1 MSNFVHRALAG
12 AAILLIATQ
21 PALSQSGDAELDEVI
36 VISSP
41 SKKPADDIISQTHV
55 ILDDDINKNVG
66 TTLGDIVKKVPG
78 LSVSSHG
85 PDVGRPVIRGL
96 SGRKTGSLVNGMTAG
111 DISDTANDHANI
123 INFYDINRIEL
134 LKGPSALRFGPYA
147 TSGVINSFNR
157 LLEDGVESATEI
169 SVGGGT
175 VGDSSTGAIYAART
189 FNNTVLSISGFD
201 QESENIEIP
210 THAESALELI
220 EEGEE
225 IVDASQDVENTSSET
240 DGISASLLFK
250 GAKSNLRLFTNFI
263 DKEYGIPGHAH
274 HEEEGGGGGEE
285 HGEEGVKIGL
295 EKDTFRGLLDYQLG
309 SVFDRLEASVHF
321 TNFNQTEF
329 EDGAAGTLLSRDIL
343 ETKLEFFNSDIA
355 NWNGVV
361 GFTFMDS
368 EYASSGT
375 EAFLPSSEND
385 VASLHIIQAR
395 EDGRWSTELGLR
407 YEDVDVSKASVE
419 KSFDTL
425 NLSGGVGYRLS
436 ESNYIGSSISLSE
449 RAPSISELFSD
460 GVHAAASRYE
470 RGDANLSSEEAIGV
484 EVFYRH
490 SNGPTAFQLAA
501 YNNDFDD
508 FIYLKA
514 TGEPQIDDN
523 DVFEYRQGDAEIYGF
538 EASLLRSGN
547 WRSADW
553 SAEINYSSITGEL
566 SDGTPL
572 RSIPPEKIGLFGELD
587 FGNYALGLDIVHADD
602 QSDVPSDQHATD
614 AYTEV
619 NAELVWLPAF
629 STGTV
634 ITVAVDN
641 LLDQEIRYHSSEL
654 KDKVPEAGRNFKILA
669 TKAF

>member
-1 MSNFVHRALAG
+1 MSNLFNRALVS
-12 AAILLIATQ
+12 AALIFLTSQ
-21 PALSQSGDAELDEVI
+21 PALSQSEQSDIDEI
-36 VISSP
+36 VVLSSP
-41 SKKPADDIISQTHV
+41 FKKSADEIISQTHV

-66 TTLGDIVKKVPG
+66 TTLGDVVKKVPG

-96 SGRKTGSLVNGMTAG
+96 SGRRTGSLVNGMTAG
-111 DISDTANDHANI
+111 DIADTANDHANI
-123 INFYDINRIEL
+123 MNFYDISRIEL
-134 LKGPSALRFGPYA
+134 LKGPSALRYGPYS

-157 LLEDGVESATEI
+157 LLDEDVESAIEI

-175 VGDSSTGAIYAART
+175 VGDSSTAAIYAAQS
-189 FNNTVLSISGFD
+189 FDNTVLSVSGFD
-201 QESENIEIP
+201 QEKKNIEIP

-220 EEGEE
+220 EEGEA
-225 IVDASQDVENTSSET
+225 IVDVSQDVENTSSES
-240 DGISASLLFK
+240 DGISASVLFK
-250 GAKSNLRLFTNFI
+250 GTKSNLRLFTNFI

-274 HEEEGGGGGEE
+274 HGGG

-295 EKDTFRGLLDYQLG
+295 EKESFRGLLDYQLG
-309 SVFDRLEASVHF
+309 SVFDRLEARIHF

-329 EDGAAGTLLSRDIL
+329 EDGSAGTLLGRDIL
-343 ETKLEFFNSDIA
+343 ETKLEFFNSNLE

-361 GFTFMDS
+361 GLTFIDS
-368 EYASSGT
+368 EYVSSGA
-375 EAFLPSSEND
+375 EAFLPPSEND

-395 EDGRWSTELGLR
+395 EDGQWSTELGLR
-407 YEDVDVSKASVE
+407 YEEVDVSKTTVD

-425 NLSGGVGYRLS
+425 NLSGGIGYRLS
-436 ESNYIGSSISLSE
+436 ESNYIGSSISLSD

-470 RGDANLSSEEAIGV
+470 RGDVNLSSEEAVGV
-484 EVFYRH
+484 EVYYRH

-501 YNNDFDD
+501 YNNDFDN

-514 TGEPQIDDN
+514 TGEAQIDGK
-523 DVFEYRQGDAEIYGF
+523 DVFAYRQDDAEIYGF
-538 EASLLRSGN
+538 EASLLYSGSWRSGE
-547 WRSADW
+547 WTS
-553 SAEINYSSITGEL
+553 ELNYSNITGEL

-572 RSIPPEKIGLFGELD
+572 RSIPPEKLGLFTELD
-587 FGNYALGLDIVHADD
+587 FGNYALGLDIVHADE
-602 QSDVPSDQHATD
+602 QSDVPSDQNATD

-619 NAELVWLPAF
+619 STELVWLPAF

-641 LLDQEIRYHSSEL
+641 LLDHEIRYHSSEL
-654 KDKVPEAGRNFKILA
+654 KDKVPEAGRNFKILV
-669 TKAF
+669 TKTF

>member
-1 MSNFVHRALAG
+1 MSNFIHRALTS
-12 AAILLIATQ
+12 AAILYFATQ
-21 PALSQSGDAELDEVI
+21 PALSQSEQSGIDEI
-36 VISSP
+36 VVLSSP
-41 SKKPADDIISQTHV
+41 FKKTADEIISQTHV

-66 TTLGDIVKKVPG
+66 TTLGDTVKKVPG

-96 SGRKTGSLVNGMTAG
+96 SGRRTGSLVNGMTAG

-123 INFYDINRIEL
+123 INFFDINRIEL
-134 LKGPSALRFGPYA
+134 LKGPSALRYGPYA
-147 TSGVINSFNR
+147 TSGVVNSFNR
-157 LLEDGVESATEI
+157 LLEDDIESATEI

-175 VGDSSTGAIYAART
+175 VGDSSTGAIYAARS

-201 QESENIEIP
+201 QERKNIEIP

-220 EEGEE
+220 EEGEA
-225 IVDASQDVENTSSET
+225 IVDVSQDVENTSSET

-250 GAKSNLRLFTNFI
+250 GTKSNLRLFTNLT

-274 HEEEGGGGGEE
+274 HEEEGEGGEEE

-295 EKDTFRGLLDYQLG
+295 EKETFRGLLDYQLG

-329 EDGAAGTLLSRDIL
+329 EDGSAGTLLGRDIL
-343 ETKLEFFNSDIA
+343 ETKLEFFNSNSE

-361 GFTFMDS
+361 GFTFMGS

-395 EDGRWSTELGLR
+395 EDGQWSTELGLR
-407 YEDVDVSKASVE
+407 YEDVDVSKASVD

-460 GVHAAASRYE
+460 GIHAAASRYE
-470 RGDANLSSEEAIGV
+470 RGDVNLSSEEAIGI
-484 EVFYRH
+484 EVYYRH
-490 SNGPTAFQLAA
+490 SNGPTAFQFAA
-501 YNNDFDD
+501 YNNDFED

-514 TGEPQIDDN
+514 TGEPQIEEK

-547 WRSADW
+547 WRSGEW
-553 SAEINYSSITGEL
+553 SAELNYSNISGKL

-572 RSIPPEKIGLFGELD
+572 RSIPPEKIGLFSELD
-587 FGNYALGLDIVHADD
+587 FGNYALGLDIVHADE
-602 QSDVPSDQHATD
+602 QSDVPSNQHTTD

-619 NAELVWLPAF
+619 SAELTWLPAF
-629 STGTV
+629 SAGTV

-669 TKAF
+669 TKTF

>member
-1 MSNFVHRALAG
+1 MSNLFNRALVSAG
-12 AAILLIATQ
+12 LIFLTSQ
-21 PALSQSGDAELDEVI
+21 PALSQSEQSDIDEI
-36 VISSP
+36 VVLSSP
-41 SKKPADDIISQTHV
+41 FKKSADEIISQTHV

-66 TTLGDIVKKVPG
+66 TTLGDVVKKVPG

-96 SGRKTGSLVNGMTAG
+96 SGRRTGSLVNGMTAG
-111 DISDTANDHANI
+111 DIADTANDHANI
-123 INFYDINRIEL
+123 MNFYDISRIEL
-134 LKGPSALRFGPYA
+134 LKGPSALRYGPYS

-157 LLEDGVESATEI
+157 LLDEDVESAIEI

-175 VGDSSTGAIYAART
+175 VGDSSTAAIYAARS
-189 FNNTVLSISGFD
+189 FDNTVLSVSGFD
-201 QESENIEIP
+201 QEKKNIEIP

-220 EEGEE
+220 EEGEA
-225 IVDASQDVENTSSET
+225 IVDVSQDVENTSSES
-240 DGISASLLFK
+240 DGISASVLFK
-250 GAKSNLRLFTNFI
+250 GTKSNLRLFTNFI

-274 HEEEGGGGGEE
+274 HGGG

-295 EKDTFRGLLDYQLG
+295 EKETFRGLLDYQLG
-309 SVFDRLEASVHF
+309 SVFDRLEASIHF

-329 EDGAAGTLLSRDIL
+329 EDGSAGTLLGRDIL
-343 ETKLEFFNSDIA
+343 ETKLEFFNSNLE

-361 GFTFMDS
+361 GLTFIDS
-368 EYASSGT
+368 EYVSSGA
-375 EAFLPSSEND
+375 EAFLPPSEND

-395 EDGRWSTELGLR
+395 EDGQWSTELGLR
-407 YEDVDVSKASVE
+407 YEEVDVSKTTVD

-425 NLSGGVGYRLS
+425 NLSGGIGYRLS
-436 ESNYIGSSISLSE
+436 ESNYIGSSISLSD

-470 RGDANLSSEEAIGV
+470 RGDVNLSSEEAVGV
-484 EVFYRH
+484 EVYYRH

-501 YNNDFDD
+501 YNNDFDN

-514 TGEPQIDDN
+514 TGEAQIDGK
-523 DVFEYRQGDAEIYGF
+523 DVFAYRQDDAEIYGF
-538 EASLLRSGN
+538 EASLLYSGSWRSGE
-547 WRSADW
+547 WTS
-553 SAEINYSSITGEL
+553 ELNYSNITGEL

-572 RSIPPEKIGLFGELD
+572 RSIPPEKLGLFTELD
-587 FGNYALGLDIVHADD
+587 FGNYALGLDIVHADE
-602 QSDVPSDQHATD
+602 QSDVPSDQNATD

-619 NAELVWLPAF
+619 STELVWLPAF

-641 LLDQEIRYHSSEL
+641 LLDHEIRYHSSEL
-654 KDKVPEAGRNFKILA
+654 KDKVPEAGRNFKILV
-669 TKAF
+669 TKTF

>member
-1 MSNFVHRALAG
+1 MSNFVHRALTG

-36 VISSP
+36 VLSSP
-41 SKKPADDIISQTHV
+41 LKKSADEIISQTHV

-96 SGRKTGSLVNGMTAG
+96 SGRRTGSLVNGMTAG

-134 LKGPSALRFGPYA
+134 LKGPSALRYGPYA
-147 TSGVINSFNR
+147 TSGVVNSFNR
-157 LLEDGVESATEI
+157 LLEDDVESATEI

-295 EKDTFRGLLDYQLG
+295 EKETFRGLLDYQLG

-329 EDGAAGTLLSRDIL
+329 EDGAAGTLLGRDIL

-368 EYASSGT
+368 EYSSSGT

-395 EDGRWSTELGLR
+395 EDGQWSTELGLR

-436 ESNYIGSSISLSE
+436 ESNYIGSSISFSE

-484 EVFYRH
+484 EVYYRH

-514 TGEPQIDDN
+514 TGEPQIDDK

-553 SAEINYSSITGEL
+553 SAELNYSNITGEL

-587 FGNYALGLDIVHADD
+587 FGDYALGLDIVHADD

-619 NAELVWLPAF
+619 SAELVWLPAF

-634 ITVAVDN
+634 IRVAVDN

-669 TKAF
+669 TKTF

>member
-1 MSNFVHRALAG
+1 MSNLFNRALVSAG
-12 AAILLIATQ
+12 LILHTSQ
-21 PALSQSGDAELDEVI
+21 PALSQSEQSDIDEI
-36 VISSP
+36 VVLSSP
-41 SKKPADDIISQTHV
+41 FKKSADEIISQTHV

-66 TTLGDIVKKVPG
+66 TTLGDVVKKVPG

-96 SGRKTGSLVNGMTAG
+96 SGRRTGSLVNGMTAG
-111 DISDTANDHANI
+111 DIADTANDHANI
-123 INFYDINRIEL
+123 MNFYDISRIEL
-134 LKGPSALRFGPYA
+134 LKGPSALRYGPYS

-157 LLEDGVESATEI
+157 LLDEDVESAIEI

-175 VGDSSTGAIYAART
+175 VGDSSTAAIYAARS
-189 FNNTVLSISGFD
+189 FDNTVLSVSGFD
-201 QESENIEIP
+201 QEKKNIEIP

-220 EEGEE
+220 EEGEA
-225 IVDASQDVENTSSET
+225 IVDVSQDVENTSSES
-240 DGISASLLFK
+240 DGISASVLFK
-250 GAKSNLRLFTNFI
+250 GTKSNLRLFTNFI

-274 HEEEGGGGGEE
+274 HGGG

-295 EKDTFRGLLDYQLG
+295 EKEAFRGLLDYQLG
-309 SVFDRLEASVHF
+309 SVFDRLEASIHF

-329 EDGAAGTLLSRDIL
+329 EDGSAGTLLGRDIL
-343 ETKLEFFNSDIA
+343 ETKLEFFNSNLE

-361 GFTFMDS
+361 GLTFIDS
-368 EYASSGT
+368 EYVSSGA
-375 EAFLPSSEND
+375 EAFLPPSEND

-395 EDGRWSTELGLR
+395 EDGQWSTELGLR
-407 YEDVDVSKASVE
+407 YEEVDVSKTTVD

-425 NLSGGVGYRLS
+425 NLSGGIGYRLS
-436 ESNYIGSSISLSE
+436 ESNYIGSSISLSD

-470 RGDANLSSEEAIGV
+470 RGDVNLSSEEAVGV
-484 EVFYRH
+484 EVYYRH

-501 YNNDFDD
+501 YNNDFDN

-514 TGEPQIDDN
+514 TGEAQIDGK
-523 DVFEYRQGDAEIYGF
+523 DVFAYRQDDAEIYGF
-538 EASLLRSGN
+538 EASLLYSGSWRSGE
-547 WRSADW
+547 WTS
-553 SAEINYSSITGEL
+553 ELNYSNITGEL

-572 RSIPPEKIGLFGELD
+572 RSIPPEKLGLFTELD
-587 FGNYALGLDIVHADD
+587 FGNYALGLDIVHADE
-602 QSDVPSDQHATD
+602 QSDVPSDQNATD

-619 NAELVWLPAF
+619 STELVWLPAF

-641 LLDQEIRYHSSEL
+641 LLDHEIRYHSSEL
-654 KDKVPEAGRNFKILA
+654 KDKVPEAGRNFKILV
-669 TKAF
+669 TKTF

>member
-1 MSNFVHRALAG
+1 MSNLFNRALVS
-12 AAILLIATQ
+12 AALIFLTSQ
-21 PALSQSGDAELDEVI
+21 PALSQSEQSDIDEI
-36 VISSP
+36 VVLSSP
-41 SKKPADDIISQTHV
+41 FTKSADEIISQTHV

-66 TTLGDIVKKVPG
+66 TTLGDVVKKVPG

-96 SGRKTGSLVNGMTAG
+96 SGRRTGSLVNGMTAG
-111 DISDTANDHANI
+111 DIADTANDHANI
-123 INFYDINRIEL
+123 MNFYDISRIEL
-134 LKGPSALRFGPYA
+134 LKGPSALRYGPYS

-157 LLEDGVESATEI
+157 LLDEDVESAIEI

-175 VGDSSTGAIYAART
+175 VGDSSTAAIYAARS
-189 FNNTVLSISGFD
+189 FDNTVLSVSGFD
-201 QESENIEIP
+201 QEKKNIEIP

-220 EEGEE
+220 EEGEA
-225 IVDASQDVENTSSET
+225 IVDVSQDVENTSSES
-240 DGISASLLFK
+240 DGISASVLFK
-250 GAKSNLRLFTNFI
+250 GTKSNLRLFTNFI

-274 HEEEGGGGGEE
+274 HGGG

-295 EKDTFRGLLDYQLG
+295 EKETFRGLLDYQLG
-309 SVFDRLEASVHF
+309 SVFDRLEARIHF

-329 EDGAAGTLLSRDIL
+329 EDGSAGTLLGRDIL
-343 ETKLEFFNSDIA
+343 ETKLEFFNSNLE

-361 GFTFMDS
+361 GLTFIDS
-368 EYASSGT
+368 EYVSSGA
-375 EAFLPSSEND
+375 EAFLPPSEND

-395 EDGRWSTELGLR
+395 EDGQWSTELGLR
-407 YEDVDVSKASVE
+407 YEEVDVSKTTVD

-425 NLSGGVGYRLS
+425 NLSGGIGYRLS
-436 ESNYIGSSISLSE
+436 ESNYIGSSISLSD

-470 RGDANLSSEEAIGV
+470 RGDVNLSSEEAVGV
-484 EVFYRH
+484 EVYYRH

-501 YNNDFDD
+501 YNNDFDN

-514 TGEPQIDDN
+514 TGEAQIDGK
-523 DVFEYRQGDAEIYGF
+523 DVFAYRQDDAEIYGF
-538 EASLLRSGN
+538 EASLLYSGSWRSGE
-547 WRSADW
+547 WTS
-553 SAEINYSSITGEL
+553 ELNYSNITGEL

-572 RSIPPEKIGLFGELD
+572 RSIPPEKLGLFTELD
-587 FGNYALGLDIVHADD
+587 FGNYALGLDIVHADE
-602 QSDVPSDQHATD
+602 QSDVPSDQNATD

-619 NAELVWLPAF
+619 STELVWLPAF

-641 LLDQEIRYHSSEL
+641 LLDHEIRYHSSEL
-654 KDKVPEAGRNFKILA
+654 KDKVPEAGRNFKILV
-669 TKAF
+669 TKTF

>member
-1 MSNFVHRALAG
+1 MSNLFNRALVS
-12 AAILLIATQ
+12 AALIFLTSQ
-21 PALSQSGDAELDEVI
+21 PALSQSEQSDIDEI
-36 VISSP
+36 VVLSSP
-41 SKKPADDIISQTHV
+41 FKKSADEIISQTHV

-66 TTLGDIVKKVPG
+66 TTLGDVVKKVPG

-96 SGRKTGSLVNGMTAG
+96 SGRRTGSLVNGMTAG
-111 DISDTANDHANI
+111 DIADTANDHANI
-123 INFYDINRIEL
+123 MNFYDISRIEL
-134 LKGPSALRFGPYA
+134 LKGPSALRYGPYS

-157 LLEDGVESATEI
+157 LLDEDVESAIEI

-175 VGDSSTGAIYAART
+175 VGDSSTAAIYAAQS
-189 FNNTVLSISGFD
+189 FDNTVLSVSGFD
-201 QESENIEIP
+201 QEKKNIEIP

-220 EEGEE
+220 EEGEA
-225 IVDASQDVENTSSET
+225 IVDVSQDVENTSSES
-240 DGISASLLFK
+240 DGISASVLFK
-250 GAKSNLRLFTNFI
+250 GTKSNLRLFTNFI

-274 HEEEGGGGGEE
+274 HGGG

-295 EKDTFRGLLDYQLG
+295 EKETFRGLLDYQLG
-309 SVFDRLEASVHF
+309 SVFDRLEASIHF

-329 EDGAAGTLLSRDIL
+329 EDGSAGTLLGRDIL
-343 ETKLEFFNSDIA
+343 ETKLEFFNSNLE

-361 GFTFMDS
+361 GLTFIDS
-368 EYASSGT
+368 EYVSSGA
-375 EAFLPSSEND
+375 EAFLPPSEND

-395 EDGRWSTELGLR
+395 EDGQWSTELGLR
-407 YEDVDVSKASVE
+407 YEEVDVSKTTVD

-425 NLSGGVGYRLS
+425 NLSGGIGYRLS
-436 ESNYIGSSISLSE
+436 ESNYIGSSISLSD

-470 RGDANLSSEEAIGV
+470 RGDVNLSSEEAVGV
-484 EVFYRH
+484 EVYYRH

-501 YNNDFDD
+501 YNNDFNN

-514 TGEPQIDDN
+514 TGEAQIDGK
-523 DVFEYRQGDAEIYGF
+523 DVFAYRQDDAEIYGF
-538 EASLLRSGN
+538 EASLLYSGSWRSGE
-547 WRSADW
+547 WTS
-553 SAEINYSSITGEL
+553 ELNYSNITGEL

-572 RSIPPEKIGLFGELD
+572 RSIPPEKLGLFTELD
-587 FGNYALGLDIVHADD
+587 FGNYALGLDIVHADE
-602 QSDVPSDQHATD
+602 QSDVPSDQNATD

-619 NAELVWLPAF
+619 STELVWLPAF

-641 LLDQEIRYHSSEL
+641 LLDHEIRYHSSEL
-654 KDKVPEAGRNFKILA
+654 KDKVPEAGRNFKILV
-669 TKAF
+669 TKTF

>member
-1 MSNFVHRALAG
+1 MSNLFNRALVS
-12 AAILLIATQ
+12 AALIFLTSQ
-21 PALSQSGDAELDEVI
+21 PALSQSEQSDIDEI
-36 VISSP
+36 VVLSSP
-41 SKKPADDIISQTHV
+41 FKKSADEIISQTHV

-66 TTLGDIVKKVPG
+66 TTLGDVVKKVPG

-96 SGRKTGSLVNGMTAG
+96 SGRRTGSLVNGMTAG
-111 DISDTANDHANI
+111 DIADTANDHANI
-123 INFYDINRIEL
+123 MNFYDISRIEL
-134 LKGPSALRFGPYA
+134 LKGPSALRYGPYS

-157 LLEDGVESATEI
+157 LLDEDVESAIEI

-175 VGDSSTGAIYAART
+175 VGDSSTAAIYAARS
-189 FNNTVLSISGFD
+189 FDNTVLSVSGFD
-201 QESENIEIP
+201 QEKKNIEIP

-220 EEGEE
+220 EEGEA
-225 IVDASQDVENTSSET
+225 IVDVSQDVENTSSES
-240 DGISASLLFK
+240 DGISASVLFK
-250 GAKSNLRLFTNFI
+250 GTKSNLRLFTNFI

-274 HEEEGGGGGEE
+274 HGGG

-295 EKDTFRGLLDYQLG
+295 EKESFRGLLDYQLG
-309 SVFDRLEASVHF
+309 SVFDRLEARIHF

-329 EDGAAGTLLSRDIL
+329 EDGSAGTLLGRDIL
-343 ETKLEFFNSDIA
+343 ETKLEFFNSNLE

-361 GFTFMDS
+361 GLTFIDS
-368 EYASSGT
+368 EYVSSGA
-375 EAFLPSSEND
+375 EAFLPPSEND

-395 EDGRWSTELGLR
+395 EDGQWSTELGLR
-407 YEDVDVSKASVE
+407 YEEVDVSKTTVD

-425 NLSGGVGYRLS
+425 NLSGGIGYRLS
-436 ESNYIGSSISLSE
+436 ESNYIGSSISLSD

-470 RGDANLSSEEAIGV
+470 RGDVNLSSEEAVGV
-484 EVFYRH
+484 EVYYRH

-501 YNNDFDD
+501 YNNDFDN

-514 TGEPQIDDN
+514 TGEAQIDGK
-523 DVFEYRQGDAEIYGF
+523 DVFAYRQDDAEIYGF
-538 EASLLRSGN
+538 EASLLYSGSWRSGE
-547 WRSADW
+547 WTS
-553 SAEINYSSITGEL
+553 ELNYSNITGEL

-572 RSIPPEKIGLFGELD
+572 RSIPPEKLGLFTELD
-587 FGNYALGLDIVHADD
+587 FGNYALGLDIVHADE
-602 QSDVPSDQHATD
+602 QSDVPSDQNATD

-619 NAELVWLPAF
+619 STELVWLPAF

-641 LLDQEIRYHSSEL
+641 LLDHEIRYHSSEL
-654 KDKVPEAGRNFKILA
+654 KDKVPEAGRNFKILV
-669 TKAF
+669 TKTF

>member
-1 MSNFVHRALAG
+1 MSNLFNRALVS
-12 AAILLIATQ
+12 AALIFLTSQ
-21 PALSQSGDAELDEVI
+21 PALSQSEQSDIDEI
-36 VISSP
+36 VVLSSP
-41 SKKPADDIISQTHV
+41 FKKSADEIISQTHV

-66 TTLGDIVKKVPG
+66 TTLGDVVKKVPG

-96 SGRKTGSLVNGMTAG
+96 SGRRTGSLVNGMTAG
-111 DISDTANDHANI
+111 DIADTANDHANI
-123 INFYDINRIEL
+123 MNFYDISRIEL
-134 LKGPSALRFGPYA
+134 LKGPSALRYGPYS

-157 LLEDGVESATEI
+157 LLDEDVESAIEI

-175 VGDSSTGAIYAART
+175 VGDSSTAAIYAARS
-189 FNNTVLSISGFD
+189 FDNTVLSVSGFD
-201 QESENIEIP
+201 QEKKNIEIP

-220 EEGEE
+220 EEGEA
-225 IVDASQDVENTSSET
+225 IVDVSQDVENTSSES
-240 DGISASLLFK
+240 DGISASVLFK
-250 GAKSNLRLFTNFI
+250 GTKSNLRLFTNFI

-274 HEEEGGGGGEE
+274 HGGG

-295 EKDTFRGLLDYQLG
+295 EKETFRGLLDYQLG
-309 SVFDRLEASVHF
+309 SVFDRLEARIHF

-329 EDGAAGTLLSRDIL
+329 EDGSAGTLLGRDIL
-343 ETKLEFFNSDIA
+343 ETKLEFFNSNLE

-361 GFTFMDS
+361 GLTFIDS
-368 EYASSGT
+368 EYVSSGA
-375 EAFLPSSEND
+375 EAFLPPSEND

-395 EDGRWSTELGLR
+395 EDGQWSTELGLR
-407 YEDVDVSKASVE
+407 YEEVDVSKTTVD

-425 NLSGGVGYRLS
+425 NLSGGIGYRLS
-436 ESNYIGSSISLSE
+436 ESNYIGSSISLSD

-470 RGDANLSSEEAIGV
+470 RGDVNLSSEEAVGV
-484 EVFYRH
+484 EVYYRH

-501 YNNDFDD
+501 YNNDFDN

-514 TGEPQIDDN
+514 TGEAQIDGK
-523 DVFEYRQGDAEIYGF
+523 DVFAYRQDDAEIYGF
-538 EASLLRSGN
+538 EASLLYSGSWRSGE
-547 WRSADW
+547 WTS
-553 SAEINYSSITGEL
+553 ELNYSNITGEL

-572 RSIPPEKIGLFGELD
+572 RSIPPEKLGLFTELD
-587 FGNYALGLDIVHADD
+587 FGNYALGLDIVHADE
-602 QSDVPSDQHATD
+602 QSDVPSDQNATD

-619 NAELVWLPAF
+619 STELVWLPAF

-641 LLDQEIRYHSSEL
+641 LLDHEIRYHSSEL
-654 KDKVPEAGRNFKILA
+654 KDKVPEAGRNFKILV
-669 TKAF
+669 TKTF

>member
-1 MSNFVHRALAG
+1 MSNLFNRALVS
-12 AAILLIATQ
+12 AALIFLTSQ
-21 PALSQSGDAELDEVI
+21 PALSQSEQSDIDEI
-36 VISSP
+36 VVLSSP
-41 SKKPADDIISQTHV
+41 FKKSADEIISQTHV

-66 TTLGDIVKKVPG
+66 TTLGDVVKKVPG

-96 SGRKTGSLVNGMTAG
+96 SGRRTGSLVNGMTAG
-111 DISDTANDHANI
+111 DIADTANDHANI
-123 INFYDINRIEL
+123 MNFYDISRIEL
-134 LKGPSALRFGPYA
+134 LKGPSALRYGPYS

-157 LLEDGVESATEI
+157 LLDEDVESAIEI

-175 VGDSSTGAIYAART
+175 VGDSSTAAIYAARS
-189 FNNTVLSISGFD
+189 FDNTVLSVSGFD
-201 QESENIEIP
+201 QEKKNIEIP

-220 EEGEE
+220 EEGEA
-225 IVDASQDVENTSSET
+225 IVDVSQDVENTSSES
-240 DGISASLLFK
+240 DGISASVLFK
-250 GAKSNLRLFTNFI
+250 GTKSNLRLFTNFI

-274 HEEEGGGGGEE
+274 HGGG

-295 EKDTFRGLLDYQLG
+295 EKEAFRGLLDYQLG
-309 SVFDRLEASVHF
+309 SVFDRLEARIHF

-329 EDGAAGTLLSRDIL
+329 EDGSAGTLLGRDIL
-343 ETKLEFFNSDIA
+343 ETKLEFFNSNLE

-361 GFTFMDS
+361 GLTFIDS
-368 EYASSGT
+368 EYVSSGA
-375 EAFLPSSEND
+375 EAFLPHSEND

-395 EDGRWSTELGLR
+395 EDGQWSTELGLR
-407 YEDVDVSKASVE
+407 YEEVDVSKTTVD

-425 NLSGGVGYRLS
+425 NLSGGIGYRLS
-436 ESNYIGSSISLSE
+436 ESNYIGSSISLSD

-470 RGDANLSSEEAIGV
+470 RGDVNLSSEEAVGV
-484 EVFYRH
+484 EVYYRH

-501 YNNDFDD
+501 YNNDFDN

-514 TGEPQIDDN
+514 TGEAQIDGK
-523 DVFEYRQGDAEIYGF
+523 DVFAYRQDDAEIYGF
-538 EASLLRSGN
+538 EASLLYSGSWRSGE
-547 WRSADW
+547 WTS
-553 SAEINYSSITGEL
+553 ELNYSNITGEL

-572 RSIPPEKIGLFGELD
+572 RSIPPEKLGLFTELD
-587 FGNYALGLDIVHADD
+587 FGNYALGLDIVHADE
-602 QSDVPSDQHATD
+602 QSDVPSDQNATD

-619 NAELVWLPAF
+619 STELVWLPAF

-641 LLDQEIRYHSSEL
+641 LLDHEIRYHSSEL
-654 KDKVPEAGRNFKILA
+654 KDKVPEAGRNFKILV
-669 TKAF
+669 TKTF

>member
-1 MSNFVHRALAG
+1 MSKFIHRALTS
-12 AAILLIATQ
+12 AAIICLATQ
-21 PALSQSGDAELDEVI
+21 PALSQSGDAKLDEVI
-36 VISSP
+36 VFSSP
-41 SKKPADDIISQTHV
+41 LKKSADEIISQTHV

-96 SGRKTGSLVNGMTAG
+96 SGRRTGSLVNGMTAG

-123 INFYDINRIEL
+123 INFHDINRIEL
-134 LKGPSALRFGPYA
+134 LKGPSALRYGPYA
-147 TSGVINSFNR
+147 TSGVVNSFNR
-157 LLEDGVESATEI
+157 LLEDDVESATEI

-175 VGDSSTGAIYAART
+175 IGDSSTGAIYATRS

-201 QESENIEIP
+201 QESKIIEIP

-220 EEGEE
+220 EEGEA

-274 HEEEGGGGGEE
+274 HEEEEGGEEE

-295 EKDTFRGLLDYQLG
+295 EKETFRGLLDYQLG
-309 SVFDRLEASVHF
+309 SVFDRLEASVHL

-329 EDGAAGTLLSRDIL
+329 EDGAAGTLLGRDIV
-343 ETKLEFFNSDIA
+343 ETKLEFFNSDTA

-361 GFTFMDS
+361 GFTFMDT

-395 EDGRWSTELGLR
+395 EDGQWSTELGLR
-407 YEDVDVSKASVE
+407 YEDADVSKASVD
-419 KSFDTL
+419 KNFDTL

-470 RGDANLSSEEAIGV
+470 RGDVNLSSEEAIGV
-484 EVFYRH
+484 EIYYRH
-490 SNGPTAFQLAA
+490 SNGPTAFQFAA
-501 YNNDFDD
+501 YNNDFDN

-514 TGEPQIDDN
+514 TGEAQIEEK

-547 WRSADW
+547 WRSAEW
-553 SAEINYSSITGEL
+553 SAELNYSNITGEL

-587 FGNYALGLDIVHADD
+587 FGNYALGLDVVHADD

-619 NAELVWLPAF
+619 SAELVWLPTF

-669 TKAF
+669 TKTF

>member
-1 MSNFVHRALAG
+1 MSNFVHRALTG

-36 VISSP
+36 VLSSP
-41 SKKPADDIISQTHV
+41 LKKSADEIISQTHV

-96 SGRKTGSLVNGMTAG
+96 SGRRTGSLVNGMTAG

-134 LKGPSALRFGPYA
+134 LKGPSALRYGPYA
-147 TSGVINSFNR
+147 TSGVVNSFNR
-157 LLEDGVESATEI
+157 LLEDDVESATEI

-274 HEEEGGGGGEE
+274 HEEEGEGEGEEE

-295 EKDTFRGLLDYQLG
+295 EKETFRGLLDYQLG

-329 EDGAAGTLLSRDIL
+329 EDGAAGTLLGRDIL

-368 EYASSGT
+368 EYSSSGT

-395 EDGRWSTELGLR
+395 EDGQWSTELGLR

-436 ESNYIGSSISLSE
+436 ESNYIGSSISFSE

-470 RGDANLSSEEAIGV
+470 RGDANLS
-484 EVFYRH
+484 R
-490 SNGPTAFQLAA
+490 
-501 YNNDFDD
+501 
-508 FIYLKA
+508 KK
-514 TGEPQIDDN
+514 
-523 DVFEYRQGDAEIYGF
+523 
-538 EASLLRSGN
+538 LLG
-547 WRSADW
+547 
-553 SAEINYSSITGEL
+553 
-566 SDGTPL
+566 L
-572 RSIPPEKIGLFGELD
+572 RSIIAIQTGRRLSSLRRT
-587 FGNYALGLDIVHADD
+587 I
-602 QSDVPSDQHATD
+602 T
-614 AYTEV
+614 T
-619 NAELVWLPAF
+619 
-629 STGTV
+629 ST
-634 ITVAVDN
+634 
-641 LLDQEIRYHSSEL
+641 
-654 KDKVPEAGRNFKILA
+654 ILSI
-669 TKAF
+669 

>member
-1 MSNFVHRALAG
+1 MSNLFNRALVS
-12 AAILLIATQ
+12 AALIFLTSQ
-21 PALSQSGDAELDEVI
+21 PALSQSEQSDIDEI
-36 VISSP
+36 VVLSSP
-41 SKKPADDIISQTHV
+41 FKKSADEIISQTHV

-66 TTLGDIVKKVPG
+66 TTLGDVVKKVPG

-96 SGRKTGSLVNGMTAG
+96 SGRRTGSLVNGMTAG
-111 DISDTANDHANI
+111 DIADTANDHANI
-123 INFYDINRIEL
+123 MNFYDISRIEL
-134 LKGPSALRFGPYA
+134 LKGPSALRYGPYS

-157 LLEDGVESATEI
+157 LLDEDVESAIEI

-175 VGDSSTGAIYAART
+175 VGDSSTAAIYAARS
-189 FNNTVLSISGFD
+189 FDNTVLSVSGFD
-201 QESENIEIP
+201 QEKKNIEIP

-220 EEGEE
+220 EEGEA
-225 IVDASQDVENTSSET
+225 IVDVSQDVENTSSES
-240 DGISASLLFK
+240 DGISASVLFK
-250 GAKSNLRLFTNFI
+250 GTKSNLRLFTNFI

-274 HEEEGGGGGEE
+274 HGGG

-295 EKDTFRGLLDYQLG
+295 EKETFRGLLDYQLG
-309 SVFDRLEASVHF
+309 SVFDRLEARIHF

-329 EDGAAGTLLSRDIL
+329 EDGSAGTLLGRDIL
-343 ETKLEFFNSDIA
+343 ETKLEFFNSNLE

-361 GFTFMDS
+361 GLTFIDS
-368 EYASSGT
+368 EYVSSGA
-375 EAFLPSSEND
+375 EAFLPHSEND

-395 EDGRWSTELGLR
+395 EDGQWSTELGLR
-407 YEDVDVSKASVE
+407 YEEVDVSKTTVD

-425 NLSGGVGYRLS
+425 NLSGGIGYRLS
-436 ESNYIGSSISLSE
+436 ESNYIGSSISLSD

-470 RGDANLSSEEAIGV
+470 RGDVNLSSEEAVGV
-484 EVFYRH
+484 EVYYRH

-501 YNNDFDD
+501 YNNDFDN

-514 TGEPQIDDN
+514 TGEAQIDGK
-523 DVFEYRQGDAEIYGF
+523 DVFAYRQDDAEIYGF
-538 EASLLRSGN
+538 EASLLYSGSWRSGE
-547 WRSADW
+547 WTS
-553 SAEINYSSITGEL
+553 ELNYSNITGEL

-572 RSIPPEKIGLFGELD
+572 RSIPPEKLGLFTELD
-587 FGNYALGLDIVHADD
+587 FGNYALGLDIVHADE
-602 QSDVPSDQHATD
+602 QSDVPSDQNATD

-619 NAELVWLPAF
+619 STELVWLPAF

-641 LLDQEIRYHSSEL
+641 LLDHEIRYHSSEL
-654 KDKVPEAGRNFKILA
+654 KDKVPEAGRNFKILV
-669 TKAF
+669 TKTF

>member
-1 MSNFVHRALAG
+1 MSNLFNRALVS
-12 AAILLIATQ
+12 AALIFLTSQ
-21 PALSQSGDAELDEVI
+21 PALSQSQQSDIDEI
-36 VISSP
+36 VVLSSP
-41 SKKPADDIISQTHV
+41 FKKSADEIISQTHV

-66 TTLGDIVKKVPG
+66 TTLGDVVKKVPG

-96 SGRKTGSLVNGMTAG
+96 SGRRTGSLVNGMTAG
-111 DISDTANDHANI
+111 DIADTANDHANI
-123 INFYDINRIEL
+123 MNFYDISRIEL
-134 LKGPSALRFGPYA
+134 LKGPSALRYGPYS

-157 LLEDGVESATEI
+157 LLDEDVESAIEI

-175 VGDSSTGAIYAART
+175 VGDSSTAAIYAARS
-189 FNNTVLSISGFD
+189 FDNTVLSVSGFD
-201 QESENIEIP
+201 QEKKNIEIP

-220 EEGEE
+220 EEGEA
-225 IVDASQDVENTSSET
+225 IVDVSQDVENTSSES
-240 DGISASLLFK
+240 DGISASVLFK
-250 GAKSNLRLFTNFI
+250 GTKSNLRLFTNFI

-274 HEEEGGGGGEE
+274 HGGG

-295 EKDTFRGLLDYQLG
+295 EKETFRGLLDYQLG
-309 SVFDRLEASVHF
+309 SVFDRLEASIHF

-329 EDGAAGTLLSRDIL
+329 EDGSAGTLLGRDIL
-343 ETKLEFFNSDIA
+343 ETKLEFFNSNLE

-361 GFTFMDS
+361 GLTFIDS
-368 EYASSGT
+368 EYVSSGA
-375 EAFLPSSEND
+375 EAFLPPSEND

-395 EDGRWSTELGLR
+395 EDGQWSTELGLR
-407 YEDVDVSKASVE
+407 YEEVDVSKTTVD

-425 NLSGGVGYRLS
+425 NLSGGIGYRLS
-436 ESNYIGSSISLSE
+436 ESNYIGSSISLSD

-470 RGDANLSSEEAIGV
+470 RGDVNLSSEEAVGV
-484 EVFYRH
+484 EVYYRH

-501 YNNDFDD
+501 YNNDFDN

-514 TGEPQIDDN
+514 TGEAQIDGK
-523 DVFEYRQGDAEIYGF
+523 DVFAYRQDDAEIYGF
-538 EASLLRSGN
+538 EASLLYSGSWRSGE
-547 WRSADW
+547 WTS
-553 SAEINYSSITGEL
+553 ELNYSNITGEL

-572 RSIPPEKIGLFGELD
+572 RSIPPEKLGLFTELD
-587 FGNYALGLDIVHADD
+587 FGNYALGLDIVHADE
-602 QSDVPSDQHATD
+602 QSDVPSDQNATD

-619 NAELVWLPAF
+619 STELVWLPAF

-641 LLDQEIRYHSSEL
+641 LLDHEIRYHSSEL
-654 KDKVPEAGRNFKILA
+654 KDKVPEAGRNFKILV
-669 TKAF
+669 TKTF

>member
-1 MSNFVHRALAG
+1 MSNLFNRALVSAG
-12 AAILLIATQ
+12 LIFLTSQ
-21 PALSQSGDAELDEVI
+21 PALSQSEQSDIDEI
-36 VISSP
+36 VVLSSP
-41 SKKPADDIISQTHV
+41 FTKSADEIISQTHV

-66 TTLGDIVKKVPG
+66 TTLGDVVKKVPG

-96 SGRKTGSLVNGMTAG
+96 SGRRTGSLVNGMTAG
-111 DISDTANDHANI
+111 DIADTANDHANI
-123 INFYDINRIEL
+123 MNFYDISRIEL
-134 LKGPSALRFGPYA
+134 LKGPSALRYGPYS

-157 LLEDGVESATEI
+157 LLDEDVESAIEI

-175 VGDSSTGAIYAART
+175 VGDSSTAAIYAARS
-189 FNNTVLSISGFD
+189 FDNTVLSVSGFD
-201 QESENIEIP
+201 QEKKNIEIP

-220 EEGEE
+220 EEGEA
-225 IVDASQDVENTSSET
+225 IVDVSQDVENTSSES
-240 DGISASLLFK
+240 DGISASVLFK
-250 GAKSNLRLFTNFI
+250 GTKSNLRLFTNFI

-274 HEEEGGGGGEE
+274 HGGG

-295 EKDTFRGLLDYQLG
+295 EKEAFRGLLDYQLG
-309 SVFDRLEASVHF
+309 SVFDRLEARIHF

-329 EDGAAGTLLSRDIL
+329 EDGSAGTLLGRDIL
-343 ETKLEFFNSDIA
+343 ETKLEFFNSNLE

-361 GFTFMDS
+361 GLTFIDS
-368 EYASSGT
+368 EYVSSGA
-375 EAFLPSSEND
+375 EAFLPPSEND

-395 EDGRWSTELGLR
+395 EDGQWSTELGLR
-407 YEDVDVSKASVE
+407 YEEVDVSKTTVD

-425 NLSGGVGYRLS
+425 NLSGGIGYRLS
-436 ESNYIGSSISLSE
+436 ESNYIGSSISLSD

-470 RGDANLSSEEAIGV
+470 RGDVNLSSEEAVGV
-484 EVFYRH
+484 EVYYRH

-501 YNNDFDD
+501 YNNDFDN

-514 TGEPQIDDN
+514 TGEAQIDGK
-523 DVFEYRQGDAEIYGF
+523 DVFAYRQDDAEIYGF
-538 EASLLRSGN
+538 EASLLYSGSWRSGE
-547 WRSADW
+547 WTS
-553 SAEINYSSITGEL
+553 ELNYSNITGEL

-572 RSIPPEKIGLFGELD
+572 RSIPPEKLGLFTELD
-587 FGNYALGLDIVHADD
+587 FGNYALGLDIVHADE
-602 QSDVPSDQHATD
+602 QSDVPSDQNATD

-619 NAELVWLPAF
+619 STELVWLPAF

-641 LLDQEIRYHSSEL
+641 LLDHEIRYHSSEL
-654 KDKVPEAGRNFKILA
+654 KDKVPEAGRNFKILV
-669 TKAF
+669 TKTF

>member
-1 MSNFVHRALAG
+1 MSNLFNRALVSAG
-12 AAILLIATQ
+12 LIFLTSQ
-21 PALSQSGDAELDEVI
+21 PALSQSEQSDIDEI
-36 VISSP
+36 VVLSSP
-41 SKKPADDIISQTHV
+41 FKKSADEIISQTHV

-66 TTLGDIVKKVPG
+66 TTLGDVVKKVPG

-96 SGRKTGSLVNGMTAG
+96 SGRRTGSLVNGMTAG
-111 DISDTANDHANI
+111 DIADTANDHANI
-123 INFYDINRIEL
+123 MNFYDISRIEL
-134 LKGPSALRFGPYA
+134 LKGPSALRYGPYS

-157 LLEDGVESATEI
+157 LLDEDVESAIEI

-175 VGDSSTGAIYAART
+175 VGDSSTAAIYAAQS
-189 FNNTVLSISGFD
+189 FDNTVLSVSGFD
-201 QESENIEIP
+201 QEKKNIEIP

-220 EEGEE
+220 EEGEA
-225 IVDASQDVENTSSET
+225 IVDVSQDVENTSSES
-240 DGISASLLFK
+240 DGISASVLFK
-250 GAKSNLRLFTNFI
+250 GTKSNLRLFTNFI

-274 HEEEGGGGGEE
+274 HGGG

-295 EKDTFRGLLDYQLG
+295 EKESFRGLLDYQLG
-309 SVFDRLEASVHF
+309 SVFDRLEARIHF

-329 EDGAAGTLLSRDIL
+329 EDGSAGTLLGRDIL
-343 ETKLEFFNSDIA
+343 ETKLEFFNSNLE

-361 GFTFMDS
+361 GLTFIDS
-368 EYASSGT
+368 EYVSSGA
-375 EAFLPSSEND
+375 EAFLPPSEND

-395 EDGRWSTELGLR
+395 EDGQWSTELGLR
-407 YEDVDVSKASVE
+407 YEEVDVSKTTVD

-425 NLSGGVGYRLS
+425 NLSGGIGYRLS
-436 ESNYIGSSISLSE
+436 ESNYIGSSISLSD

-470 RGDANLSSEEAIGV
+470 RGDVNLSSEEAVGV
-484 EVFYRH
+484 EVYYRH

-501 YNNDFDD
+501 YNNDFDN

-514 TGEPQIDDN
+514 TGEAQIDGK
-523 DVFEYRQGDAEIYGF
+523 DVFAYRQDDAEIYGF
-538 EASLLRSGN
+538 EASLLYSGSWRSGE
-547 WRSADW
+547 WTS
-553 SAEINYSSITGEL
+553 ELNYSNITGEL

-572 RSIPPEKIGLFGELD
+572 RSIPPEKLGLFTELD
-587 FGNYALGLDIVHADD
+587 FGNYALGLDIVHADE
-602 QSDVPSDQHATD
+602 QSDVPSDQNATD

-619 NAELVWLPAF
+619 STELVWLPAF

-641 LLDQEIRYHSSEL
+641 LLDHEIRYHSSEL
-654 KDKVPEAGRNFKILA
+654 KDKVPEAGRNFKILV
-669 TKAF
+669 TKTF

>member
-1 MSNFVHRALAG
+1 MSKFIRQALTS
-12 AAILLIATQ
+12 AAIICLATQ
-21 PALSQSGDAELDEVI
+21 PALSQSGDTKLDEVI
-36 VISSP
+36 VLSSP
-41 SKKPADDIISQTHV
+41 LKKSGNEIISQTHI
-55 ILDDDINKNVG
+55 ILEDDINKNVG

-96 SGRKTGSLVNGMTAG
+96 SGRRTGSLVNGMTAG

-123 INFYDINRIEL
+123 INFHDINRIEL
-134 LKGPSALRFGPYA
+134 LKGPSALRYGPYA
-147 TSGVINSFNR
+147 TSGVVNSFNR
-157 LLEDGVESATEI
+157 LLEDDVESATEI

-175 VGDSSTGAIYAART
+175 IGDSSTGAIYATRS

-201 QESENIEIP
+201 QESKIIEIP

-220 EEGEE
+220 EEGEA

-250 GAKSNLRLFTNFI
+250 GTKSNLRLFTNFI

-274 HEEEGGGGGEE
+274 HEEEGHGEE

-295 EKDTFRGLLDYQLG
+295 EKETFRGLLDYQLG
-309 SVFDRLEASVHF
+309 SVFNRLEASVHL
-321 TNFNQTEF
+321 TNFNQIEF
-329 EDGAAGTLLSRDIL
+329 EDGAAGTLLGRDIL
-343 ETKLEFFNSDIA
+343 ETKLEFFNSDSA

-395 EDGRWSTELGLR
+395 EDGQWSTELGLR
-407 YEDVDVSKASVE
+407 YEDVDVSKASVD

-425 NLSGGVGYRLS
+425 NLSGGVGYRLN

-470 RGDANLSSEEAIGV
+470 RGDVNLSSEEAIGV
-484 EVFYRH
+484 EVYYRH
-490 SNGPTAFQLAA
+490 SNGPTAVQFSA

-514 TGEPQIDDN
+514 TGEPQIDAK

-538 EASLLRSGN
+538 EASLQRSGN
-547 WRSADW
+547 WRSAEW
-553 SAEINYSSITGEL
+553 SAELNYSDISAEL
-566 SDGTPL
+566 NNGTPL

-587 FGNYALGLDIVHADD
+587 FGNYAIGLDIVHADD

-619 NAELVWLPAF
+619 SAELVWLPAF

-669 TKAF
+669 TKTF

>member
-1 MSNFVHRALAG
+1 MSNLFNRALVS
-12 AAILLIATQ
+12 AALIFLTSQ
-21 PALSQSGDAELDEVI
+21 PALSQSEQSDIDEI
-36 VISSP
+36 VVLSSP
-41 SKKPADDIISQTHV
+41 FKKSADEIISQTHV

-66 TTLGDIVKKVPG
+66 TTLGDVVKKVPG

-96 SGRKTGSLVNGMTAG
+96 SGRRTGSLVNGMTAG
-111 DISDTANDHANI
+111 DIADTANDHANI
-123 INFYDINRIEL
+123 MNFYDISRIEL
-134 LKGPSALRFGPYA
+134 LKGPSALRYGPYS

-157 LLEDGVESATEI
+157 LLDEDVESAIEI

-175 VGDSSTGAIYAART
+175 VGDSSTAAIYAARS
-189 FNNTVLSISGFD
+189 FDNTVLSVSGFD
-201 QESENIEIP
+201 QEKKNIEIP

-220 EEGEE
+220 EEGEA
-225 IVDASQDVENTSSET
+225 IVDVSQDVENTSSES
-240 DGISASLLFK
+240 DGISASVLFK
-250 GAKSNLRLFTNFI
+250 GTKSNLRLFTNFI

-274 HEEEGGGGGEE
+274 HGGG

-295 EKDTFRGLLDYQLG
+295 EKEAFRGLLDYQLG
-309 SVFDRLEASVHF
+309 SVFDRLEARIHF

-329 EDGAAGTLLSRDIL
+329 EDGSAGTLLGRDIL
-343 ETKLEFFNSDIA
+343 ETKLEFFNSNLE

-361 GFTFMDS
+361 GLTFIDS
-368 EYASSGT
+368 EYVSSGA
-375 EAFLPSSEND
+375 EAFLPPSEND

-395 EDGRWSTELGLR
+395 EDGQWSTELGLR
-407 YEDVDVSKASVE
+407 YEEVDVSKTTVD

-425 NLSGGVGYRLS
+425 NLSGGIGYRLS
-436 ESNYIGSSISLSE
+436 ESNYIGSSISLSD

-470 RGDANLSSEEAIGV
+470 RGDVNLSSEEAVGV
-484 EVFYRH
+484 EVYYRH

-501 YNNDFDD
+501 YNNDFDN

-514 TGEPQIDDN
+514 TGEAQIDGK
-523 DVFEYRQGDAEIYGF
+523 DVFAYRQDDAEIYGF
-538 EASLLRSGN
+538 EASLLYSGSWRSGE
-547 WRSADW
+547 WTS
-553 SAEINYSSITGEL
+553 ELNYSNITGEL

-572 RSIPPEKIGLFGELD
+572 RSIPPEKLGLFTELD
-587 FGNYALGLDIVHADD
+587 FGNYALGLDIVHADE
-602 QSDVPSDQHATD
+602 QSDVPSDQNATD

-619 NAELVWLPAF
+619 STELVWLPAF

-641 LLDQEIRYHSSEL
+641 LLDHEIRYHSSEL
-654 KDKVPEAGRNFKILA
+654 KDKVPEAGRNFKILV
-669 TKAF
+669 TKTF

>member
-1 MSNFVHRALAG
+1 MSNLFNRALVS
-12 AAILLIATQ
+12 AALIFLTSQ
-21 PALSQSGDAELDEVI
+21 PALSQSEQSDIDEI
-36 VISSP
+36 VVLSSP
-41 SKKPADDIISQTHV
+41 FKKSADEIISQTHV

-66 TTLGDIVKKVPG
+66 TTLGDVVKKVPG

-96 SGRKTGSLVNGMTAG
+96 SGRRTGSLVNGMTAG
-111 DISDTANDHANI
+111 DIADTANDHANI
-123 INFYDINRIEL
+123 MNFYDISRIEL
-134 LKGPSALRFGPYA
+134 LKGPSALRYGPYS

-157 LLEDGVESATEI
+157 LLDEDVESAIEI

-175 VGDSSTGAIYAART
+175 VGDSSTAAIYAARS
-189 FNNTVLSISGFD
+189 FDNTVLSVSGFD
-201 QESENIEIP
+201 QEKKNIEIP

-220 EEGEE
+220 EEGEA
-225 IVDASQDVENTSSET
+225 IVDVSQDVENTSSES
-240 DGISASLLFK
+240 DGISASVLFK
-250 GAKSNLRLFTNFI
+250 GTKSNLRLFTNFI

-274 HEEEGGGGGEE
+274 HGGG

-295 EKDTFRGLLDYQLG
+295 EKETFRGLLDYQLG
-309 SVFDRLEASVHF
+309 SVFDRLEASIHF

-329 EDGAAGTLLSRDIL
+329 EDGSAGTLLGRDIL
-343 ETKLEFFNSDIA
+343 ETKLEFFNSNLE

-361 GFTFMDS
+361 GLTFIDS
-368 EYASSGT
+368 EYVSSGA
-375 EAFLPSSEND
+375 EAFLPPSEND

-395 EDGRWSTELGLR
+395 EDGQWSTELGLR
-407 YEDVDVSKASVE
+407 YEEVDVSKTTVD

-425 NLSGGVGYRLS
+425 NLSGGIGYRLS
-436 ESNYIGSSISLSE
+436 ESNYIGSSISLSD

-470 RGDANLSSEEAIGV
+470 RGDVNLSSEEAVGV
-484 EVFYRH
+484 EVYYRH

-501 YNNDFDD
+501 YNNDFDN

-514 TGEPQIDDN
+514 TGEAQIDGK
-523 DVFEYRQGDAEIYGF
+523 DVFAYRQDDAEIYGF
-538 EASLLRSGN
+538 EASLLYSGSWRSGE
-547 WRSADW
+547 WTS
-553 SAEINYSSITGEL
+553 ELNYSNITGEL

-572 RSIPPEKIGLFGELD
+572 RSIPPEKLGLFTELD
-587 FGNYALGLDIVHADD
+587 FGNYALGLDIVHADE
-602 QSDVPSDQHATD
+602 QSDVPSDQNATD

-619 NAELVWLPAF
+619 STELVWLPAF

-641 LLDQEIRYHSSEL
+641 LLDHEIRYHSSEL
-654 KDKVPEAGRNFKILA
+654 KDKVPEAGRNFKILV
-669 TKAF
+669 TKTF

>member
-1 MSNFVHRALAG
+1 MSNLFNRALVSAG
-12 AAILLIATQ
+12 LIFLTSQ
-21 PALSQSGDAELDEVI
+21 PALSQSEQSDIDEI
-36 VISSP
+36 VVLSSP
-41 SKKPADDIISQTHV
+41 FKKSADEIISQTHV

-66 TTLGDIVKKVPG
+66 TTLGDVVKKVPG

-96 SGRKTGSLVNGMTAG
+96 SGRRTGSLVNGMTAG
-111 DISDTANDHANI
+111 DIADTANDHANI
-123 INFYDINRIEL
+123 MNFYDISRIEL
-134 LKGPSALRFGPYA
+134 LKGPSALRYGPYS

-157 LLEDGVESATEI
+157 LLDEDVESAIEI

-175 VGDSSTGAIYAART
+175 VGDSSTAAIYAARS
-189 FNNTVLSISGFD
+189 FDNTVLSVSGFD
-201 QESENIEIP
+201 QEKKNIEIP

-220 EEGEE
+220 EEGEA
-225 IVDASQDVENTSSET
+225 IVDVSQDVENTSSES
-240 DGISASLLFK
+240 DGISASVLFK
-250 GAKSNLRLFTNFI
+250 GTKSNLRLFTNFI

-274 HEEEGGGGGEE
+274 HGGG

-295 EKDTFRGLLDYQLG
+295 EKEAFRGLLDYQLG
-309 SVFDRLEASVHF
+309 SVFDRLEARIHF

-329 EDGAAGTLLSRDIL
+329 EDGSAGTLLGRDIL
-343 ETKLEFFNSDIA
+343 ETKLEFFNSNLE

-361 GFTFMDS
+361 GLTFIDS
-368 EYASSGT
+368 EYVSSGA
-375 EAFLPSSEND
+375 EAFLPPSEND

-395 EDGRWSTELGLR
+395 EDGQWSTELGLR
-407 YEDVDVSKASVE
+407 YEEVDVSKTTVD

-425 NLSGGVGYRLS
+425 NLSGGIGYRLS
-436 ESNYIGSSISLSE
+436 ESNYIGSSISLSD

-470 RGDANLSSEEAIGV
+470 RGDVNLSSEEAVGV
-484 EVFYRH
+484 EVYYRH

-501 YNNDFDD
+501 YNNDFDN

-514 TGEPQIDDN
+514 TGEAQIDGK
-523 DVFEYRQGDAEIYGF
+523 DVFAYRQDDAEIYGF
-538 EASLLRSGN
+538 EASLLYSGSWRSGE
-547 WRSADW
+547 WTS
-553 SAEINYSSITGEL
+553 ELNYSNITGEL

-572 RSIPPEKIGLFGELD
+572 RSIPPEKLGLFTELD
-587 FGNYALGLDIVHADD
+587 FGNYALGLDIVHADE
-602 QSDVPSDQHATD
+602 QSDVPSDQNATD

-619 NAELVWLPAF
+619 STELVWLPAF

-641 LLDQEIRYHSSEL
+641 LLDHEIRYHSSEL
-654 KDKVPEAGRNFKILA
+654 KDKVPEAGRNFKILV
-669 TKAF
+669 TKTF

>member
-1 MSNFVHRALAG
+1 MSNLFNRALVSAG
-12 AAILLIATQ
+12 LIFLTSQ
-21 PALSQSGDAELDEVI
+21 PALSQSEQSDIDEI
-36 VISSP
+36 VVLSSP
-41 SKKPADDIISQTHV
+41 FKKSADEIISQTHV

-66 TTLGDIVKKVPG
+66 TTLGDVVKKVPG

-96 SGRKTGSLVNGMTAG
+96 SGRRTGSLVNGMTAG
-111 DISDTANDHANI
+111 DIADTANDHANI
-123 INFYDINRIEL
+123 MNFYDISRIEL
-134 LKGPSALRFGPYA
+134 LKGPSALRYGPYS

-157 LLEDGVESATEI
+157 LLDEDVESAIEI

-175 VGDSSTGAIYAART
+175 VGDSSTAAIYAARS
-189 FNNTVLSISGFD
+189 FDNTVLSVSGFD
-201 QESENIEIP
+201 QEKKNIEIP

-220 EEGEE
+220 EEGEA
-225 IVDASQDVENTSSET
+225 IVDVSQDVENTSSES
-240 DGISASLLFK
+240 DGISASVLFK
-250 GAKSNLRLFTNFI
+250 GTKSNLRLFTNFI

-274 HEEEGGGGGEE
+274 HGGG

-295 EKDTFRGLLDYQLG
+295 EKETFRGLLDYQLG
-309 SVFDRLEASVHF
+309 SVFDRLEASIHF

-329 EDGAAGTLLSRDIL
+329 EDGSAGTLLGRDIL
-343 ETKLEFFNSDIA
+343 ETKLEFFNSNLE

-361 GFTFMDS
+361 GLTFIDS
-368 EYASSGT
+368 EYVSSGA
-375 EAFLPSSEND
+375 EAFLPPSEND

-395 EDGRWSTELGLR
+395 EDGQWSTELGLR
-407 YEDVDVSKASVE
+407 YEEVDVSKTTVD

-425 NLSGGVGYRLS
+425 NLSGGIGYRLS
-436 ESNYIGSSISLSE
+436 ESNYIGSSISLSD

-470 RGDANLSSEEAIGV
+470 RGDVNLSSEEAVGV
-484 EVFYRH
+484 EVYYRH

-501 YNNDFDD
+501 YNNDFNN

-514 TGEPQIDDN
+514 TGEAQIDGK
-523 DVFEYRQGDAEIYGF
+523 DVFAYRQDDAEIYGF
-538 EASLLRSGN
+538 EASLLYSGSWRSGE
-547 WRSADW
+547 WTS
-553 SAEINYSSITGEL
+553 ELNYSNITGEL

-572 RSIPPEKIGLFGELD
+572 RSIPPEKLGLFTELD
-587 FGNYALGLDIVHADD
+587 FGNYALGLDIVHADE
-602 QSDVPSDQHATD
+602 QSDVPSDQNATD

-619 NAELVWLPAF
+619 STELVWLPAF

-641 LLDQEIRYHSSEL
+641 LLDHEIRYHSSEL
-654 KDKVPEAGRNFKILA
+654 KDKVPEAGRNFKILV
-669 TKAF
+669 TKTF

>member
-1 MSNFVHRALAG
+1 MSKFIHRALTG

-21 PALSQSGDAELDEVI
+21 PALSQSGDAELEEVI
-36 VISSP
+36 VLSSP
-41 SKKPADDIISQTHV
+41 LKKSADEIISQTHV

-66 TTLGDIVKKVPG
+66 TTLGDIAKKVPG

-96 SGRKTGSLVNGMTAG
+96 SGRRTGSLVNGMTAG

-134 LKGPSALRFGPYA
+134 LKGPSALRYGPYA
-147 TSGVINSFNR
+147 TSGVVNSFNR
-157 LLEDGVESATEI
+157 LLEDDVESATEI

-329 EDGAAGTLLSRDIL
+329 EDGAAGTLLGRDIL

-355 NWNGVV
+355 NWNVVV

-368 EYASSGT
+368 EYTSSGT
-375 EAFLPSSEND
+375 GAFLPSSEND

-395 EDGRWSTELGLR
+395 EDGQWSTELGLR

-436 ESNYIGSSISLSE
+436 GSNYIGSSISLSE

-484 EVFYRH
+484 EVYYRH

-501 YNNDFDD
+501 YKNDFDD

-514 TGEPQIDDN
+514 TGEPQIDDK

-553 SAEINYSSITGEL
+553 SAELNYSNITGEL

-619 NAELVWLPAF
+619 SAELVWLPAF

-669 TKAF
+669 TKTF

>member
-1 MSNFVHRALAG
+1 MSNLFNRALVS
-12 AAILLIATQ
+12 AALTFLTSQ
-21 PALSQSGDAELDEVI
+21 PALSQSEQSDIDEI
-36 VISSP
+36 VVLSSP
-41 SKKPADDIISQTHV
+41 FTKSADEIISQTHV

-66 TTLGDIVKKVPG
+66 TTLGDVVKKVPG

-96 SGRKTGSLVNGMTAG
+96 SGRRTGSLVNGMTAG
-111 DISDTANDHANI
+111 DIADTANDHANI
-123 INFYDINRIEL
+123 MNFYDISRIEL
-134 LKGPSALRFGPYA
+134 LKGPSALRYGPYS

-157 LLEDGVESATEI
+157 LLDEDVESAIEI

-175 VGDSSTGAIYAART
+175 VGDSSTAAIYAARS
-189 FNNTVLSISGFD
+189 FDNTVLSVSGFD
-201 QESENIEIP
+201 QEKKNIEIP

-220 EEGEE
+220 EEGEA
-225 IVDASQDVENTSSET
+225 IVDVSQDVENTSSES
-240 DGISASLLFK
+240 DGISASVLFK
-250 GAKSNLRLFTNFI
+250 GTKSNLRLFTNFI

-274 HEEEGGGGGEE
+274 HGGG

-295 EKDTFRGLLDYQLG
+295 EKETFRGLLDYQLG
-309 SVFDRLEASVHF
+309 SVFDRLEASIHF

-329 EDGAAGTLLSRDIL
+329 EDGSAGTLLGRDIL
-343 ETKLEFFNSDIA
+343 ETKLEFFNSNLE

-361 GFTFMDS
+361 GLTFIDS
-368 EYASSGT
+368 EYVSSGA
-375 EAFLPSSEND
+375 EAFLPPSEND

-395 EDGRWSTELGLR
+395 EDGQWSTELGLR
-407 YEDVDVSKASVE
+407 YEEVDVSKTTVD

-425 NLSGGVGYRLS
+425 NLSGGIGYRLS
-436 ESNYIGSSISLSE
+436 ESNYIGSSISLSD

-470 RGDANLSSEEAIGV
+470 RGDVNLSSEEAVGV
-484 EVFYRH
+484 EVYYRH

-501 YNNDFDD
+501 YNNDFDN

-514 TGEPQIDDN
+514 TGEAQIDGK
-523 DVFEYRQGDAEIYGF
+523 DVFAYRQDDAEIYGF
-538 EASLLRSGN
+538 EASLLYSGSWRSGE
-547 WRSADW
+547 WTS
-553 SAEINYSSITGEL
+553 ELNYSNITGEL

-572 RSIPPEKIGLFGELD
+572 RSIPPEKLGLFTELD
-587 FGNYALGLDIVHADD
+587 FGNYALGLDIVHADE
-602 QSDVPSDQHATD
+602 QSDVPSDQNATD

-619 NAELVWLPAF
+619 STELVWLPAF

-641 LLDQEIRYHSSEL
+641 LLDHEIRYHSSEL
-654 KDKVPEAGRNFKILA
+654 KDKVPEAGRNFKILV
-669 TKAF
+669 TKTF

>member
-1 MSNFVHRALAG
+1 MSNLFNRALVS
-12 AAILLIATQ
+12 AALIFLTSQ
-21 PALSQSGDAELDEVI
+21 PALSQSEQSDIDEI
-36 VISSP
+36 VVLSSP
-41 SKKPADDIISQTHV
+41 FTKSADEIISQTHV

-66 TTLGDIVKKVPG
+66 TTLGDVVKKVPG

-96 SGRKTGSLVNGMTAG
+96 SGRRTGSLVNGMTAG
-111 DISDTANDHANI
+111 DIADTANDHANI
-123 INFYDINRIEL
+123 MNFYDISRIEL
-134 LKGPSALRFGPYA
+134 LKGPSALRYGPYS

-157 LLEDGVESATEI
+157 LLDEDVESAIEI

-175 VGDSSTGAIYAART
+175 VGDSSTAAIYAARS
-189 FNNTVLSISGFD
+189 FDNTVLSVSGFD
-201 QESENIEIP
+201 QEKKNIEIP

-220 EEGEE
+220 EEGEA
-225 IVDASQDVENTSSET
+225 IVDVSQDVENTSSES
-240 DGISASLLFK
+240 DGISASVLFK
-250 GAKSNLRLFTNFI
+250 GTKSNLRLFTNFI

-274 HEEEGGGGGEE
+274 HGGG

-295 EKDTFRGLLDYQLG
+295 EKETFRGLLDYQLG
-309 SVFDRLEASVHF
+309 SVFDRLEASIHF

-329 EDGAAGTLLSRDIL
+329 EDGSAGTLLGRDIL
-343 ETKLEFFNSDIA
+343 ETKLEFFNSNLE

-361 GFTFMDS
+361 GLTFIDS
-368 EYASSGT
+368 EYVSSGA
-375 EAFLPSSEND
+375 EAFLPPSEND

-395 EDGRWSTELGLR
+395 EDGQWSTELGLR
-407 YEDVDVSKASVE
+407 YEEVDVSKTTVD

-425 NLSGGVGYRLS
+425 NLSGGIGYRLS
-436 ESNYIGSSISLSE
+436 ESNYIGSSISLSD

-470 RGDANLSSEEAIGV
+470 RGDVNLSSEEAVGV
-484 EVFYRH
+484 EVYYRH

-501 YNNDFDD
+501 YNNDFDN

-514 TGEPQIDDN
+514 TGEAQIDGK
-523 DVFEYRQGDAEIYGF
+523 DVFAYRQDDAEIYGF
-538 EASLLRSGN
+538 EASLLYSGSWRSGE
-547 WRSADW
+547 WTS
-553 SAEINYSSITGEL
+553 ELNYSNITGEL

-572 RSIPPEKIGLFGELD
+572 RSIPPEKLGLFTELD
-587 FGNYALGLDIVHADD
+587 FGNYALGLDIVHADE
-602 QSDVPSDQHATD
+602 QSDVPSDQNATD

-619 NAELVWLPAF
+619 STELVWLPAF

-641 LLDQEIRYHSSEL
+641 LLDHEIRYHSSEL
-654 KDKVPEAGRNFKILA
+654 KDKVPEAGRNFKILV
-669 TKAF
+669 TKTF